1 MFCLHACLCLM
12 CYNAYRVKKRAL
24 DPLQMEL
31 QAVLSHHVCDGTKIG
46 LLKEQPMLFTAE
58 PYFSAPN

>member
-1 MFCLHACLCLM
+1 M